1 MSINGFIP
9 LNKPLGFSSQQA
21 VSRVKKFT
29 GSKRAGHTGTL
40 DPLATGL
47 LLVAIGK
54 ATRLC
59 QYFLDGDKGY
69 RAEIKFGAATDT
81 GDREGRVID
90 TARDFYFSRQEIAA
104 VLAKF
109 QGSIEQRP
117 PAASALKLNG
127 QRAYTLFRQ
136 GLAPEMPVRQVQ
148 IKSLCILCPAD
159 ISDANPIMTIDV
171 LCSKGTYIRSLAM
184 DIGAALGCPAHLA
197 GLVRT
202 RISQI
207 NLSQAATFADLEGD
221 YKPWLLDMAVAVE
234 KMPKLQVEGKE
245 RKFFLQGRELAAAG
259 FAGEIAV
266 FSGTRLLGI
275 AWASQDII
283 KPVKV
288 LVQEQEL

>member
-9 LNKPLGFSSQQA
+9 LNKPLGLSSQQA
-21 VSRVKKFT
+21 VSRVKKIT

-47 LLVAIGK
+47 LLVAMGK

-69 RAEIKFGAATDT
+69 RAEIQFGSATDT

-90 TARDFYFSRQEIAA
+90 TAADFYFSREEIAA
-104 VLAKF
+104 ALAKF
-109 QGSIEQRP
+109 QGLIQQRP
-117 PAASALKLNG
+117 PAASALKING
-127 QRAYTLFRQ
+127 QRAFTLFRQ
-136 GLAPEMPVRQVQ
+136 GLAPEMPMRQVE
-148 IKSLCILCPAD
+148 IKSLRNLCPAD
-159 ISDANPIMTIDV
+159 ISEQNPILTLDV
-171 LCSKGTYIRSLAM
+171 LCSKGTYIRSLAR

-207 NLSQAATFADLEGD
+207 TLSQAATFADLEED
-221 YKPWLLDMAVAVE
+221 YQPWLQDMAVAVK
-234 KMPKLQVEGKE
+234 KMPKLQVEGRE
-245 RKFFLQGRELAAAG
+245 RTFFLQGRELTATG

-266 FSGTRLLGI
+266 FSGPRLLGI
-275 AWASQDII
+275 AQASEHII